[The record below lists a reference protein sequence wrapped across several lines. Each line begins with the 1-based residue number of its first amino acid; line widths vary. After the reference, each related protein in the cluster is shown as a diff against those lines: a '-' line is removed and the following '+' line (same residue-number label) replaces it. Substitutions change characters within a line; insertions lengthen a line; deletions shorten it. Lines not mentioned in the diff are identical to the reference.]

1 MERVLLQKSTTTAD
15 GYVVT
20 DTVNNIMLTFKEHQ
34 FNETQHATFLN
45 DEVNAD
51 AVQLARIMREIGQ
64 WLYENHRDIL
74 M

>member
-1 MERVLLQKSTTTAD
+1 MERFLLQKSTTMAD

-20 DTVNNIMLTFKEHQ
+20 DTVNNIVITFKKKQ
-34 FNETQHATFLN
+34 YNDTQHVTYRN

>member
-1 MERVLLQKSTTTAD
+1 MERFLLQKSTSMAD

-20 DTVNNIMLTFKEHQ
+20 DTVNNIVVTFKEHQ
-34 FNETQHATFLN
+34 FKNTQNVTFLN

-51 AVQLARIMREIGQ
+51 ALHVARIMREIGQ

>member
-1 MERVLLQKSTTTAD
+1 MERFLLQKSTTMAD

-20 DTVNNIMLTFKEHQ
+20 DTVNNIVITFKKKQ
-34 FNETQHATFLN
+34 YNDTQHVTFLN

>member
-1 MERVLLQKSTTTAD
+1 MERYLLQKSTTMAD

-20 DTVNNIMLTFKEHQ
+20 DTVSNIVVTFKEHQ
-34 FNETQHATFLN
+34 FNDTQHVTFLN
-45 DEVNAD
+45 DEMNTD
-51 AVQLARIMREIGQ
+51 ALQLARIMREIGQ

>member
-1 MERVLLQKSTTTAD
+1 MD
-15 GYVVT
+15 GGYVVT
-20 DTVNNIMLTFKEHQ
+20 DTVNNIVITFKEHQ
-34 FNETQHATFLN
+34 FNNTQKVTFLN

-51 AVQLARIMREIGQ
+51 ALQLARIMQEIGQ

>member
-1 MERVLLQKSTTTAD
+1 MERFLLQKSTTMAD

-20 DTVNNIMLTFKEHQ
+20 DTVNNIVITFKEHQ
-34 FNETQHATFLN
+34 FNDTQNVTFLN
-45 DEVNAD
+45 DVVNAD
-51 AVQLARIMREIGQ
+51 ALHVARIMREIGQ